1 MFLDVSIFICALE
14 PDVKIIK
21 IADIHTMELSDKD

>member
-1 MFLDVSIFICALE
+1 MFLDVSISISALE

-21 IADIHTMELSDKD
+21 IPDIHTMEISDKD

>member
-1 MFLDVSIFICALE
+1 MFLDVSISISAFD